1 MKTNLADLAD
11 TVTDAVGD
19 AWSAGSHFAQDLA
32 STTADRASS
41 LAATTASTVPELPE
55 RVAELVG
62 SAKKRF
68 GPQPKRHVSPWLL
81 VIAAVVAFVGVG
93 WYLRRGRDD
102 VAFDRGPAAAGGPS
116 TNRAT
121 TAGAVAGK

>member
-1 MKTNLADLAD
+1 VKTTLADLTD
-11 TVTDAVGD
+11 TVTDVVGD
-19 AWSAGSHFAQDLA
+19 AWSAGSHFAHDLA

-41 LAATTASTVPELPE
+41 LATATAHTVPELPD
-55 RVAELVG
+55 RVADLVD

-68 GPQPKRHVSPWLL
+68 TPTPKRRVSPWFL

-102 VAFDRGPAAAGGPS
+102 VAFDRGPAGGVDPAS

-121 TAGAVAGK
+121 GAVAGD